1 MTSKDA
7 NSTGIPRPSVIQFTL
22 KDLPGLA
29 AAYIPILKDGGLFV
43 PTNRNYLLG
52 DSVYVLLTLPD
63 DPQRYPVAAK
73 VAWVTPANSTAGRA
87 RGVGIRFAH
96 DEMSAA
102 LKSRI
107 EAALSNF
114 VSTDNV
120 SQTI

>member
-1 MTSKDA
+1 MNIKD
-7 NSTGIPRPSVIQFTL
+7 SSSSGVPRPSVIQFTL

-29 AAYIPILKDGGLFV
+29 AAYMPILKDGGLFV
-43 PTNRNYLLG
+43 PTSRNYLLG

-73 VAWVTPANSTAGRA
+73 VAWVTPPNSTAGRA
-87 RGVGIRFAH
+87 RGVGIRFSH

-102 LKSRI
+102 LKTRI

-114 VSTDNV
+114 VSSDNT

>member
-1 MTSKDA
+1 MNSKDTSSA
-7 NSTGIPRPSVIQFTL
+7 GVPRPSVIQFTV

-29 AAYIPILKDGGLFV
+29 AAYMPILKDGGLFV
-43 PTNRNYLLG
+43 PTNRNYYLG

-73 VAWVTPANSTAGRA
+73 VAWITPPNATAGRA

-107 EAALSNF
+107 ETVLSNF
-114 VSTDNV
+114 VSNDNA
-120 SQTI
+120 SQTV